1 MRVSALLLVVFLVG
15 CSSPPAP
22 VAKAPPD
29 PTTEPWYAAT
39 VKQLTDLNQQARSS
53 LQRGKRDDAA
63 NLILKGQDLSHKLL
77 SVIRPTLAAA
87 QAASDLDQLYGEML
101 LANRHYGWARLSFQ
115 KNVARWKH
123 WKPQTADTAARLKEA
138 EAQIAE
144 CDRKMSE
151 SK

>member
-1 MRVSALLLVVFLVG
+1 MRVSALLLFLLLVG
-15 CSSPPAP
+15 CGAPPAP
-22 VAKAPPD
+22 VTKTQPD
-29 PTTEPWYAAT
+29 PTSEPWYAST
-39 VKQLTDLNQQARSS
+39 VKQLADLNQQARTS
-53 LQRGKRDDAA
+53 LDRGKRDEAA
-63 NLILKGQDLSHKLL
+63 GYIMRGQDLSHKLL
-77 SVIRPTLAAA
+77 SVIRPTLGAA

-123 WKPQTADTAARLKEA
+123 WKPQSADAAARLKQA
-138 EAQIAE
+138 ERQIAE

>member
-1 MRVSALLLVVFLVG
+1 MRVPALLLCCLLIG

-22 VAKAPPD
+22 VAKTPPD
-29 PTTEPWYAAT
+29 PTTESWYAAT
-39 VKQLTDLNQQARSS
+39 VKQLADLNQQARIAMK
-53 LQRGKRDDAA
+53 RGKRDDAA
-63 NLILKGQDLSHKLL
+63 NLIRQGEDLSHQLL
-77 SVIRPTLAAA
+77 SVIRPSLAAV

-123 WKPQTADTAARLKEA
+123 WKPQNPDTLARLKEA
-138 EAQIAE
+138 ENQIAE

>member
-1 MRVSALLLVVFLVG
+1 MRAPALLLCLLLVG
-15 CSSPPAP
+15 CGSPPAP

-29 PTTEPWYAAT
+29 PTAEPWYSAT
-39 VKQLTDLNQQARSS
+39 VKQLADLNQQARSAFK
-53 LQRGKRDDAA
+53 RGKRDDAA
-63 NLILKGQDLSHKLL
+63 SLIGQGEDLSHKLL
-77 SVIRPTLAAA
+77 SVIHSSLAAL

-123 WKPQTADTAARLKEA
+123 WKPQNPDTAERLKIA